1 LESTFLQKFSQT
13 FFMFDITYVWLEV
26 ATVQYSTVN
35 LLLKVQYIWKY
46 GYTTLYLKSQDVYI
60 FNHDIWLIVLSIFSW
75 ADKSMKSFQQI
86 DTR

>member
-1 LESTFLQKFSQT
+1 MCDWKLLQYSIVQYSTVQYS
-13 FFMFDITYVWLEV
+13 
-26 ATVQYSTVN
+26 TVQYSTVN
-35 LLLKVQYIWKY
+35 LLVKVQYIWKY